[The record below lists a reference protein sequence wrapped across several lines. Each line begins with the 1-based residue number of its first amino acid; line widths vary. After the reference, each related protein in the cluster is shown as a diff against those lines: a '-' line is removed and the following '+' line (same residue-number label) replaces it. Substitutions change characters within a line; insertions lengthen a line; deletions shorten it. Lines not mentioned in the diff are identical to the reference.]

1 VHDLNVSRENRSR
14 VHHER
19 TIGLAMHKPVV
30 RVNILPDDNDGKNPR
45 VGGHKTGV
53 DGFASRRT
61 LSLVRTF

>member
-1 VHDLNVSRENRSR
+1 
-14 VHHER
+14 
-19 TIGLAMHKPVV
+19 MHKPVV